1 MFLEHVRC
9 LLPEESSSNVKLNVL
24 NVAKFKQSSI
34 FFYIHTKYLSTV
46 KTNCPKATEEKVR
59 PCN

>member
-1 MFLEHVRC
+1 MLDACCRKKVAVNMK
-9 LLPEESSSNVKLNVL
+9 SNVL
-24 NVAKFKQSSI
+24 NVAAKLKQSSI

-59 PCN
+59 SCN